1 MPRVVPLHR
10 LNSPGDTYM
19 QLDYDALA
27 REYAQHRR
35 VHPGVL
41 NDLISTGGLHSASR
55 VLDVGCGTGNTLS
68 ALESAVGCSCW
79 GLDPS
84 RGMLARARQRTRR
97 AHLSVA
103 GAERLGY
110 PAGFFD
116 LVFSVDVIHHVSDR
130 QAYFREAYRVL
141 REGGRIC
148 TATDSE
154 EIIRRRQPIS
164 IYFPDTVAAEL
175 QRYPRIS
182 DLREMM
188 REAGFD
194 TLRETVV
201 ELAYAT
207 EDIQMYR
214 DRAFSSLHIIPTA
227 SFEAGIRRMEEDLRA
242 GPIPVVSRYL
252 LLWGMKQGARQ
263 T

>member
-1 MPRVVPLHR
+1 VNAH
-10 LNSPGDTYM
+10 TK
-19 QLDYDALA
+19 LDYDALA

-41 NDLISTGGLHSASR
+41 NGLISTGGLHSASR
-55 VLDVGCGTGNTLS
+55 VLDVGCGTGDTLA

-84 RGMLARARQRTRR
+84 RGMLARARQRARS
-97 AHLSVA
+97 AHLSMA
-103 GAERLGY
+103 RAEQLGY
-110 PAGFFD
+110 PIGFFD
-116 LVFSVDVIHHVSDR
+116 LVFSVDVIHHVRDR
-130 QAYFREAYRVL
+130 QAYFREAYRGL
-141 REGGRIC
+141 REDGQIC
-148 TATDSE
+148 TVTDSE

-164 IYFPDTVAAEL
+164 VYFPDTVDVEL

-194 TLRETVV
+194 GLCETVV
-201 ELAYAT
+201 ELAYST

-214 DRAFSSLHIIPTA
+214 DRAFSSLHIIPTE
-227 SFEAGIRRMEEDLRA
+227 SFEAGMRRMEEDLQA
-242 GPIPVVSRYL
+242 GPIRVVSRYL
-252 LLWGMKQGARQ
+252 LLWGTKRGLAGPDLSCDQQ
-263 T
+263 LV